1 MEKLNAVP
9 KQPETS
15 ERLPQ
20 GLPEA
25 FSIHLNGPFTED
37 DTEAVFY
44 EQQRLVEAL
53 RWLQEFS
60 VCHQQNADFSR
71 NCPLPHSVYGTI
83 IGLIANQ
90 LEQTTEVGLH
100 LTRPSKMR

>member
-1 MEKLNAVP
+1 MKKLNAVLKSSQAIEQEP
-9 KQPETS
+9 KP
-15 ERLPQ
+15 LPN
-20 GLPEA
+20 A

-37 DTEAVFY
+37 DTEAVFH
-44 EQQRLVEAL
+44 EQQRLVEVM
-53 RWLQEFS
+53 RWFQEFS
-60 VCHQQNADFSR
+60 VLHRKDPAYGDSL
-71 NCPLPHSVYGTI
+71 PLPHSVYGTV